1 MPSVCKCSLRRLLHA
16 ASLDDDDEFEEVDED
31 LVDDEEYESSEVADS
46 DSGDVTSALEV
57 PGATEGAEGTV
68 EDGTEEPVD
77 KAELKFLKPP
87 KGVESDAFFCTEIQV
102 TGLPTGYGCPTK
114 QDMAATLNVQE
125 GFWIPKEK
133 VKEDLEYLKSTGL
146 FKDVSIKVQLSLV
159 AYFWLFFVD
168 DASFWD
174 VPSRQSR

>member
-1 MPSVCKCSLRRLLHA
+1 LHA

-31 LVDDEEYESSEVADS
+31 LLDDEENESSEAGDS
-46 DSGDVTSALEV
+46 ESSIVTSTEEV
-57 PGATEGAEGTV
+57 PGATESAEAAG
-68 EDGTEEPVD
+68 EDGSVEEPVD

-87 KGVESDAFFCTEIQV
+87 KGVDMDAFFCTEIQV

-146 FKDVSIKVQLSLV
+146 FKDVSIKVCTRLRRGKLLAVVYQ
-159 AYFWLFFVD
+159 
-168 DASFWD
+168 
-174 VPSRQSR
+174 